1 MKPCSNSRD
10 RYFAWNGAILLV
22 LGVILL
28 LDRLGIVP
36 ISEALRFWPVMLMA
50 GGAILLVEIRTL
62 VARTVGGVLVAG
74 GVILLAGNLGYIRLR
89 GELFWPLLLIGI
101 GIILLGRALEER
113 NRPPAPQTPPQLP
126 PEPPLRTRYR
136 PSHSSASPPPPPPPR
151 PGPQRP
157 DFTDRFWEGA
167 DRFVNSAERFF
178 RNLESVNGEHA
189 SVFSHVK
196 RRITDQNLERMKVV
210 AVFGGFQLDLRH
222 AGMTRDEA
230 VVEADAVF
238 GGVEIVVPED
248 WLVVPRGAG
257 VFGGFSD
264 ETRPPDQ
271 PTKRLIVTGAGVF
284 GGVIIT
290 NDPGYWNRHHE
301 KMHQRRRENMDR
313 WHQRME
319 ERRQRMEDRWQ
330 NRD

>member
-1 MKPCSNSRD
+1 MNPFSNSRD

-36 ISEALRFWPVMLMA
+36 ISEALRFWPVLLVA
-50 GGAILLVEIRTL
+50 GGAILLVEVPTL
-62 VARTVGGVLVAG
+62 VARTIGGMLVAG
-74 GVILLAGNLGYIRLR
+74 GVILLAGNLGYIQLR

-113 NRPPAPQTPPQLP
+113 NRPPAPEIPPQLP

-136 PSHSSASPPPPPPPR
+136 PSRASACPPPPPPP
-151 PGPQRP
+151 GSGRP
-157 DFTDRFWEGA
+157 DFAGRFWEGA
-167 DRFVNSAERFF
+167 ERFVSGAERFF
-178 RNLESVNGEHA
+178 KNLPVNGEHA
-189 SVFSHVK
+189 SVFSHAEWRV
-196 RRITDQNLERMKVV
+196 TDQNLQRLKIT
-210 AVFGGFQLDLRH
+210 AVFGGFELDLRE
-222 AGMTRDEA
+222 AGMAKDEA

-248 WLVVPRGAG
+248 WLVIPRGAG

-264 ETRPPDQ
+264 QTRRPDQ
-271 PTKRLIVTGAGVF
+271 PTKRLIVMGAGVF
-284 GGVIIT
+284 GGVVIT
-290 NDPGYWNRHHE
+290 NDRGHWCHHE
-301 KMHQRRRENMDR
+301 MWQQRHREKMER

-319 ERRQRMEDRWQ
+319 ERRKRMEDRWQ
-330 NRD
+330 NRG